1 VPYARATEAEIESA
15 LATLTGWERAGDRIC
30 KTFRFAS
37 FAEAFGFMTS
47 VAIVAEK
54 LDHHPEWRNVWNTV
68 DVELTTHD
76 CGGLSRGDFLL
87 ATQMDAL
94 AGTRVPQR

>member
-1 VPYARATEAEIESA
+1 MPYARASESEVEAA
-15 LATLTGWERAGDRIC
+15 LSKLVGWTHADDRIT
-30 KTFRFAS
+30 KTFRFES
-37 FAEAFGFMTS
+37 FAEAFGWMTS

-54 LDHHPEWRNVWNTV
+54 LDHHPEWRNVWATV

-76 CGGLSRGDFLL
+76 AKGLSRGDFLL

-94 AGTRVPQR
+94 AAGRVRT

>member
-1 VPYARATEAEIESA
+1 MWAGRAPARQHRVDLIR
-15 LATLTGWERAGDRIC
+15 ERVDDRIK
-30 KTFRFAS
+30 KTFKFVS
-37 FAEAFGFMTS
+37 FVEAFGFMAS

-94 AGTRVPQR
+94 AGPRVTQG